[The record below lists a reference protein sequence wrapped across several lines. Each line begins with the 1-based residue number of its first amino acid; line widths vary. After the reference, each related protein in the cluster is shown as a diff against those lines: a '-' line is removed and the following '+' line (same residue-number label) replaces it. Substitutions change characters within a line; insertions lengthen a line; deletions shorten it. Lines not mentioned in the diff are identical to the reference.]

1 MTRSEGYL
9 FGTGEFRCLLAQLF
23 IDRFA
28 KNPKYLLMKKLQ
40 IFLVLLVASVTVAQ
54 AQTYPTTSWSDN
66 ADVSWYDAAQD
77 EYTISTAEEFAGVSQ
92 LVADGTTFD
101 GKTIILGADID
112 LDGNLWTPIGA
123 YPELFSGSVEGND
136 HIISNLWINLPET
149 DFVGIFGYVA
159 TSAFSNIHIDTAN
172 IIGFD
177 SVGTLVANL
186 FDNGSID
193 NCSAINVSVTGNNNT
208 GGLVGGVVTNSTVS
222 KSHAIGDVVGA
233 VQAGGLAASGWDQVA
248 FSECYSEGTVTAA
261 ALGGGLIGAFTFSFG
276 GTSTVDDSYSR
287 STVVVNNE
295 RAGGLIGGADN
306 GLSVKNSY
314 ATGSA
319 TALDF
324 AGAIIGFWGELSME
338 NIYFDTESSGMTEGV
353 GGFGGAPVT
362 PDITGKTT
370 AEMKSSEM
378 VDLLNAD
385 SSDGPWSIDANTN
398 DGYPILNAV
407 LGVNGN
413 NMDAASVKVYPTVF
427 NSEFTVSST
436 MALNAY
442 QIYSLSGA
450 LISSGKLDGNTT
462 TVTAAN
468 LSAGVY
474 VLTVRSAEGMISK
487 RIIKK

>member
-1 MTRSEGYL
+1 M
-9 FGTGEFRCLLAQLF
+9 
-23 IDRFA
+23 
-28 KNPKYLLMKKLQ
+28 MKKFQ
-40 IFLVLLVASVTVAQ
+40 IFLVLLLASVTVAQ
-54 AQTYPTTSWSDN
+54 AQTYPTTSWSDL
-66 ADVSWYDAAQD
+66 ADTSWYDSGQD
-77 EYTISTAEEFAGVSQ
+77 EFTLSTAETLAGLAQ
-92 LVADGTTFD
+92 LVADGNAFE
-101 GKTIILGADID
+101 GKTIIIGADID
-112 LDGNLWTPIGA
+112 LNGNLWTPIGVKF
-123 YPELFSGSVEGND
+123 ELPFSATVEGND
-136 HIISNLWINLPET
+136 YIISNLWVNTPET
-149 DFVGIFGYVA
+149 EMAGLFGH
-159 TSAFSNIHIDTAN
+159 TESASFSNLHVNTAN
-172 IIGFD
+172 IIGD
-177 SVGTLVANL
+177 DNTGALVANL
-186 FDNGSID
+186 YNNGSIS
-193 NCSAINVSVTGNNNT
+193 NCSAINVNVTGKYST
-208 GGLVGGVVTNSTVS
+208 GGLVGGFLTNSS
-222 KSHAIGDVVGA
+222 ISNSHAIGDVVGFA
-233 VQAGGLAASGWDQVA
+233 QVGGLAGTGFDISTV
-248 FSECYSEGTVTAA
+248 SECYSEGTVTAD
-261 ALGGGLIGAFTFSFG
+261 LLTGGLVGSYPFGFG
-276 GTSTVDDSYSR
+276 GTSTIENSYSR
-287 STVVVNNE
+287 SSVVSLVE
-295 RAGGLIGGADN
+295 RAGGLIGGGDIA
-306 GLSVKNSY
+306 LIIKNSY
-314 ATGSA
+314 STGTVSA
-319 TALDF
+319 PEF
-324 AGAIIGFWGELSME
+324 AGGMIGLWGSIEVE
-338 NIYFDTESSGMTEGV
+338 NLYFDTESSGMTEGV